1 MSAQHTDKNS
11 EEMSEESEMCAI
23 TVGAFTAV
31 LLFLGSMA
39 YTVMG
44 IIILIDSYDNW
55 LECKDDSSLWPYAL
69 ISLILFLNKT
79 NIFDLGCLSSN
90 SEDLAIGKICASYV
104 TELCLFVWGSVELFK
119 KAENCDNLINSDLW
133 KFSLASFILQ
143 IIYALCVLVTFILI
157 CLVSKEPKEKS
168 KETISEV

>member
-1 MSAQHTDKNS
+1 MSNQYTEKNS

-23 TVGAFTAV
+23 TVGAFIAV

-44 IIILIDSYDNW
+44 ILIIIDSYDSW
-55 LECKDDSSLWPYAL
+55 VDCKDDSSLWPYSL
-69 ISLILFLNKT
+69 MSLILFLNKT
-79 NIFDLGCLSSN
+79 NIFDLGCLSST
-90 SEDLAIGKICASYV
+90 SEDLAIGKIFASYV

-119 KAENCDNLINSDLW
+119 KADNCDNLMNSDLW

-143 IIYALCVLVTFILI
+143 IIYALCVLVTFIFI
-157 CLVSKEPKEKS
+157 CIISKETKEKS

>member
-1 MSAQHTDKNS
+1 MSIQHRDKNS

-23 TVGAFTAV
+23 TVGAFIAV

-44 IIILIDSYDNW
+44 ILIIIDSYDSW
-55 LECKDDSSLWPYAL
+55 VECKDDSSLWPYAL
-69 ISLILFLNKT
+69 VSLILFLNKT
-79 NIFDLGCLSSN
+79 NIFDLGCLSST
-90 SEDLAIGKICASYV
+90 SEDIGIGKICASYV

-119 KAENCDNLINSDLW
+119 KADNCDNLKDSDLW
-133 KFSLASFILQ
+133 KFSLASFIFQ
-143 IIYALCVLVTFILI
+143 IIYSLCIVITIFAIYLI
-157 CLVSKEPKEKS
+157 SKEPREKS